1 VSVDG
6 DPDRRGDADRA
17 GSADSATTVRI
28 RRPGLSARRVLGGLA
43 GLVRLVCRLIA
54 LLLVLYIGFVWG
66 RANPAN
72 SWTIVVTDWAQRLN
86 LGLGN
91 LFSQPDPRIA
101 VLINYGI
108 AAVIWLVVGSVL
120 SRLLRR
126 Y

>member
-6 DPDRRGDADRA
+6 DPDRRGNPDRP
-17 GSADSATTVRI
+17 GGADSATTVRF
-28 RRPGLSARRVLGGLA
+28 RRPALSVPRVLGALA

-66 RANPAN
+66 GANPAN
-72 SWTIVVTDWAQRLN
+72 SWTIVVTEWAQRLN

-91 LFSQPDPRIA
+91 LFSQPDPRVA

-108 AAVIWLVVGSVL
+108 AVVIWLVVGTVL

-126 Y
+126 